1 MELNLNLD
9 ESEKENEENES
20 SNNNINKANKS
31 NSNINENTE
40 NDLNRNMFE
49 FNTVIGK
56 GGFGKVWKVQYKKT
70 NEYFA
75 LKEMSKRKIL
85 DKKSEKSINSERKF
99 LSILNH
105 PFIVNMH
112 YAFQDNDNLYL
123 VMDMLSGGDLRYHC
137 SRYRSFSEEQT
148 RFFIACITYSLEYI
162 HTNNVIH
169 RDIKPEN
176 LVLDDKGYV
185 RVTDFG
191 IAKYNTADNSSETSG
206 TPGYMSPEVMNAEN
220 HSFTADF
227 FAIGV
232 IGYEFLMGFRP
243 YNGKNRKEI
252 KEKIFGE
259 KVEITLNQK
268 KKGWSDDVIDF
279 INKLLERNKDLRLG
293 ANKGFQELKEHQW
306 LKYYP
311 WDELEQKILPAPF
324 VPEEIDNFDKSY
336 CESEEKITQE
346 TKLRYKKIY
355 SSNTYKI
362 AFVDFY
368 FNKDIAKYQRKQVKS
383 KKVKNIIKNEE
394 NNNENKNENMDE
406 KNTANNNVEEIF
418 ISGKDEIIDKNNN
431 NNSLDKLIKSNEND
445 IKNIAEMKN
454 KNELSNNSNK
464 NNIINLKNGTNEI
477 AKTEGEILVKKIM
490 INSEGNKTK
499 IIENSNT
506 NNIESFNSLHKTN
519 DDKKYVNQFNT
530 NNIIQIN
537 NFKKIII
544 NHNDYLKKKSSPD
557 NFLKEYI
564 KYQNNPKKQNKLNT
578 KYNYLFKI
586 KKVNKFQK
594 NKNSSVIFNSSNKDN
609 NNSDYFINNQ
619 FPKKEE
625 YNNYENKTIIKH
637 FLLYNNSIT
646 NAKGNITNNL
656 IVKNNNNYNRDRNQI
671 KYSKLKIKKK
681 NNNSFRI
688 NHIQSLFKGEK
699 MSMIKKLYL
708 APSNDRNDSL
718 SKRLEKNNLGKTY
731 INMNSKFSEK
741 NIKKIKKREGKS
753 SNKNMPKLPI
763 YYNSGDN
770 SENYNSYK
778 MNNITNFKLIHT
790 NNDFS
795 IKYANSLNN
804 INNKDKS
811 FNFNKNI
818 QKFQSSEKN
827 TILNKNYINN
837 KSRSNTNIKS
847 KRFDRINSAGKFKNN
862 RFKIDK
868 ENSVINNM
876 KKNSNDKLNNMHN
889 SNKRDKYNYYLIS

>member
-20 SNNNINKANKS
+20 SNNNINKAHKS
-31 NSNINENTE
+31 NNNINENTE

-293 ANKGFQELKEHQW
+293 ANKGIQELKEHQW

>member
-9 ESEKENEENES
+9 ESERENEENES
-20 SNNNINKANKS
+20 SNNNINKAHKS
-31 NSNINENTE
+31 NNNINENTE

-406 KNTANNNVEEIF
+406 KNTVNNNVEEIF

-609 NNSDYFINNQ
+609 NNSDYFINNH

-889 SNKRDKYNYYLIS
+889 SNKRDKYKHYLIS

>member
-9 ESEKENEENES
+9 ESERENEENES
-20 SNNNINKANKS
+20 SNNNINKEHKS
-31 NSNINENTE
+31 NNNINENTE

-49 FNTVIGK
+49 FITVIGK

-406 KNTANNNVEEIF
+406 KNTVNNNVEEIF

-889 SNKRDKYNYYLIS
+889 SNKRDKYKHYLIS

>member
-31 NSNINENTE
+31 NNNINENTE

-162 HTNNVIH
+162 HSNNVIH

-220 HSFTADF
+220 HSFTTDF

-406 KNTANNNVEEIF
+406 KNTVNNNVEEIF

-609 NNSDYFINNQ
+609 NNSDYFINNH

-778 MNNITNFKLIHT
+778 MNNITNFKLIHI

-862 RFKIDK
+862 KFKIDK

-889 SNKRDKYNYYLIS
+889 SNKRDKYKHYLIS

>member
-1 MELNLNLD
+1 MELNLNLE
-9 ESEKENEENES
+9 ESGKENEENES
-20 SNNNINKANKS
+20 SNNNINKAHKS
-31 NSNINENTE
+31 NNNINENTE

-293 ANKGFQELKEHQW
+293 ANKGIQELKEHQW

-406 KNTANNNVEEIF
+406 KNTVNNNVEEIF

-609 NNSDYFINNQ
+609 NNSDYFINNH

-731 INMNSKFSEK
+731 LNMNSKFSEK

-876 KKNSNDKLNNMHN
+876 KKNSNDNLNKMHN

>member
-20 SNNNINKANKS
+20 SNNNINKAHKS
-31 NSNINENTE
+31 NNNINENTE

-206 TPGYMSPEVMNAEN
+206 TPGYMSPEVMNGEN

-406 KNTANNNVEEIF
+406 KNTVNNNVEEIF

-889 SNKRDKYNYYLIS
+889 SNKRDKYKHYLIS

>member
-9 ESEKENEENES
+9 ESERENEENES
-20 SNNNINKANKS
+20 SNNNINKAHKS
-31 NSNINENTE
+31 NNNINENTE

-394 NNNENKNENMDE
+394 NNNENKNENMDK
-406 KNTANNNVEEIF
+406 KNNVNNNVEEIF

-889 SNKRDKYNYYLIS
+889 SNKRDKYKYYLIS

>member
-20 SNNNINKANKS
+20 SNNNINKAHKS
-31 NSNINENTE
+31 NNNINENTE
-40 NDLNRNMFE
+40 NYLNRNMFE

-406 KNTANNNVEEIF
+406 KNTVNNNVEEIF

-564 KYQNNPKKQNKLNT
+564 KCQNNPKKQNKLNT

-889 SNKRDKYNYYLIS
+889 SNKRDKYKYYLIS

>member
-20 SNNNINKANKS
+20 SNNNINKAHKS
-31 NSNINENTE
+31 NNNINENTE

-406 KNTANNNVEEIF
+406 KNTVNNNVEEIF

-578 KYNYLFKI
+578 KHNYLFKI

-876 KKNSNDKLNNMHN
+876 KKNSNDNLNKMHN
-889 SNKRDKYNYYLIS
+889 SNKRDKYKYYLIS

>member
-20 SNNNINKANKS
+20 SNNNINKAHKS
-31 NSNINENTE
+31 NNNINENTE

-162 HTNNVIH
+162 HSNNVIH

-889 SNKRDKYNYYLIS
+889 SNKRDKYKHYLIS

>member
-20 SNNNINKANKS
+20 NNNNIIKEPKS
-31 NSNINENTE
+31 NNNINENTE

-406 KNTANNNVEEIF
+406 KNTVNNNVEEIF

-609 NNSDYFINNQ
+609 NNSDYFINNH

-889 SNKRDKYNYYLIS
+889 SNKRDKYKHYLIS

>member
-9 ESEKENEENES
+9 ESERENEENET
-20 SNNNINKANKS
+20 SNNNINKAHKS
-31 NSNINENTE
+31 NNNINENTE

-406 KNTANNNVEEIF
+406 KNTVNNNVEEIF

-609 NNSDYFINNQ
+609 NNSDYFINNH

-889 SNKRDKYNYYLIS
+889 SNKRDKYKHYLIS

>member
-20 SNNNINKANKS
+20 SNNNINKAHKS
-31 NSNINENTE
+31 NNNINENTE

-406 KNTANNNVEEIF
+406 KNTVNNNVEEIF

-464 NNIINLKNGTNEI
+464 NKIINLKNGTNEI

-876 KKNSNDKLNNMHN
+876 KKNSNDKLNKMHN

>member
-9 ESEKENEENES
+9 ESERENEENES
-20 SNNNINKANKS
+20 SNNNINKAHKS
-31 NSNINENTE
+31 NNNINENTE

-49 FNTVIGK
+49 FNTIIGK

-162 HTNNVIH
+162 HSNNVIH

-383 KKVKNIIKNEE
+383 KKVKNIINNEE

-406 KNTANNNVEEIF
+406 KNTVNNNVEEIF

-464 NNIINLKNGTNEI
+464 NNIINLKNGTNEF

-578 KYNYLFKI
+578 KHNYLFKI

-731 INMNSKFSEK
+731 LNMNSKFSEK

-876 KKNSNDKLNNMHN
+876 KKNSNDNLNKMHN

>member
-31 NSNINENTE
+31 NNNINENTE

-406 KNTANNNVEEIF
+406 KNTVNNNVEEIF

-889 SNKRDKYNYYLIS
+889 SNKRDKYKHYLIS

>member
-20 SNNNINKANKS
+20 SNNNINKAHKS
-31 NSNINENTE
+31 NNNINENTE

-406 KNTANNNVEEIF
+406 KNTVNNNVEEIF

-847 KRFDRINSAGKFKNN
+847 KRFDTINSAGKFKNN

-889 SNKRDKYNYYLIS
+889 SNKRDKYKHYLIS

>member
-9 ESEKENEENES
+9 ESERENEENES
-20 SNNNINKANKS
+20 SNNNINKAHKS
-31 NSNINENTE
+31 NNNINENTE

-191 IAKYNTADNSSETSG
+191 IAIYNTADNSSETSG

-394 NNNENKNENMDE
+394 NNNENKNENMDK
-406 KNTANNNVEEIF
+406 KNNVNNNVEEIF

-778 MNNITNFKLIHT
+778 MNNITNFKLIYT

-889 SNKRDKYNYYLIS
+889 SNKRDKYKHYLIS

>member
-20 SNNNINKANKS
+20 SNNNINKAHKS
-31 NSNINENTE
+31 NNNINENTE

-162 HTNNVIH
+162 HSNNVIH

-191 IAKYNTADNSSETSG
+191 IVKYNTADNSSETSG

-243 YNGKNRKEI
+243 YNGKTRKEI

-368 FNKDIAKYQRKQVKS
+368 FNKDIDKYQRKQVKS

-625 YNNYENKTIIKH
+625 YNKYENKTIIKH

-731 INMNSKFSEK
+731 LNMNSKFSEK

>member
-9 ESEKENEENES
+9 ESERENEENES

-31 NSNINENTE
+31 NNNINENTE

-293 ANKGFQELKEHQW
+293 ANKGIQELKEHQW

-406 KNTANNNVEEIF
+406 KNTVNNNVEEIF
-418 ISGKDEIIDKNNN
+418 ISGKDEIKDKNNN
-431 NNSLDKLIKSNEND
+431 NNTLDKLIKSNEND

-578 KYNYLFKI
+578 KHNYHIKI

-625 YNNYENKTIIKH
+625 YNNYKNKTIIKH
-637 FLLYNNSIT
+637 FLLCNNSIT

-731 INMNSKFSEK
+731 LNMNSKFSEK

-889 SNKRDKYNYYLIS
+889 SNKRDKYKYYLIS

>member
-20 SNNNINKANKS
+20 SNNNINKAHKS
-31 NSNINENTE
+31 NNNINENTE

-206 TPGYMSPEVMNAEN
+206 TPGYMSPEVMNGEN

-293 ANKGFQELKEHQW
+293 ANKGIQELKEHQW

>member
-9 ESEKENEENES
+9 ESERENEENES
-20 SNNNINKANKS
+20 SNNNINKAHKS
-31 NSNINENTE
+31 NNNINENTE

-137 SRYRSFSEEQT
+137 SRYRTFSEEQT

-406 KNTANNNVEEIF
+406 KNTVNNNVEEIF
-418 ISGKDEIIDKNNN
+418 ISGNDEIIDKNNN

-889 SNKRDKYNYYLIS
+889 SNKRDKYKHYLIS

>member
-9 ESEKENEENES
+9 ESERENEENES
-20 SNNNINKANKS
+20 SNNNINKEHKS
-31 NSNINENTE
+31 NNNINENTE

-162 HTNNVIH
+162 HSNNVIH

-406 KNTANNNVEEIF
+406 KNTVNNNVEEIF

-445 IKNIAEMKN
+445 IKNIVEMKN

-464 NNIINLKNGTNEI
+464 NNIINLKNGTNEF

-609 NNSDYFINNQ
+609 NNSDYFINNH

-889 SNKRDKYNYYLIS
+889 SNKRDKYKHYLIS

>member
-20 SNNNINKANKS
+20 SNNNINKAHKS

-162 HTNNVIH
+162 HSNNVIH

-646 NAKGNITNNL
+646 NAKGNIANNL

>member
-9 ESEKENEENES
+9 ESERENEENES
-20 SNNNINKANKS
+20 SNNNINKAHKS
-31 NSNINENTE
+31 NNNINENTE

-383 KKVKNIIKNEE
+383 KKVKNIINNEE

-406 KNTANNNVEEIF
+406 KNTVNNNVEEIF

-431 NNSLDKLIKSNEND
+431 NNTLDKLIKSNEND

-578 KYNYLFKI
+578 KHNYLFKI

-609 NNSDYFINNQ
+609 NNSDYFINNH

-862 RFKIDK
+862 KFKIDK

-876 KKNSNDKLNNMHN
+876 KKNSNDNLNKMHN

>member
-9 ESEKENEENES
+9 ESERENEENES
-20 SNNNINKANKS
+20 SNNNINKAHKS

-206 TPGYMSPEVMNAEN
+206 TPGYMSPEVMNGEN

-355 SSNTYKI
+355 SSNTYKV

-406 KNTANNNVEEIF
+406 KNTVNNNVEEIF

-499 IIENSNT
+499 
-506 NNIESFNSLHKTN
+506 
-519 DDKKYVNQFNT
+519 
-530 NNIIQIN
+530 
-537 NFKKIII
+537 
-544 NHNDYLKKKSSPD
+544 
-557 NFLKEYI
+557 
-564 KYQNNPKKQNKLNT
+564 
-578 KYNYLFKI
+578 
-586 KKVNKFQK
+586 
-594 NKNSSVIFNSSNKDN
+594 
-609 NNSDYFINNQ
+609 
-619 FPKKEE
+619 
-625 YNNYENKTIIKH
+625 
-637 FLLYNNSIT
+637 
-646 NAKGNITNNL
+646 
-656 IVKNNNNYNRDRNQI
+656 
-671 KYSKLKIKKK
+671 
-681 NNNSFRI
+681 
-688 NHIQSLFKGEK
+688 
-699 MSMIKKLYL
+699 
-708 APSNDRNDSL
+708 
-718 SKRLEKNNLGKTY
+718 
-731 INMNSKFSEK
+731 
-741 NIKKIKKREGKS
+741 
-753 SNKNMPKLPI
+753 
-763 YYNSGDN
+763 
-770 SENYNSYK
+770 
-778 MNNITNFKLIHT
+778 
-790 NNDFS
+790 
-795 IKYANSLNN
+795 
-804 INNKDKS
+804 
-811 FNFNKNI
+811 
-818 QKFQSSEKN
+818 
-827 TILNKNYINN
+827 
-837 KSRSNTNIKS
+837 
-847 KRFDRINSAGKFKNN
+847 
-862 RFKIDK
+862 
-868 ENSVINNM
+868 
-876 KKNSNDKLNNMHN
+876 
-889 SNKRDKYNYYLIS
+889 

>member
-9 ESEKENEENES
+9 ESERENEENES
-20 SNNNINKANKS
+20 SNNNINKAHKS
-31 NSNINENTE
+31 NNNINENTE

-394 NNNENKNENMDE
+394 NNNENKNENMDK
-406 KNTANNNVEEIF
+406 KNNVNNNVEEIF

-778 MNNITNFKLIHT
+778 TNNITNFKLIYT

-889 SNKRDKYNYYLIS
+889 SNKRDKYKYYLIS

>member
-9 ESEKENEENES
+9 ESERENEENES
-20 SNNNINKANKS
+20 SNNNINKEHKS
-31 NSNINENTE
+31 NNNINENTE

-406 KNTANNNVEEIF
+406 KNNVNNNVEEIF

-889 SNKRDKYNYYLIS
+889 SNKRDKYKHYLIS

>member
-9 ESEKENEENES
+9 ESERENEENES
-20 SNNNINKANKS
+20 SNNIINKAHKS
-31 NSNINENTE
+31 NNNINENTE

-383 KKVKNIIKNEE
+383 KKVKNIINNEE

-406 KNTANNNVEEIF
+406 KNTVNNNVEEIF

>member
-9 ESEKENEENES
+9 ESERENEENES
-20 SNNNINKANKS
+20 SNNNINKAHKS
-31 NSNINENTE
+31 NNNINENTE

-406 KNTANNNVEEIF
+406 KNTVNNNVEEIF

-889 SNKRDKYNYYLIS
+889 SNKRDKYKHYLIS

>member
-9 ESEKENEENES
+9 ESERENEENES
-20 SNNNINKANKS
+20 SNNNINKAHKS
-31 NSNINENTE
+31 NNNINENTE

-383 KKVKNIIKNEE
+383 KKVKNIINNEE

-406 KNTANNNVEEIF
+406 KNTVNNNVEEIF

-889 SNKRDKYNYYLIS
+889 SNKRDKYKYYLIS

>member
-31 NSNINENTE
+31 NNNINENTE

-406 KNTANNNVEEIF
+406 KNTVNNNVEEIF

-609 NNSDYFINNQ
+609 NNSDYFINNH

-889 SNKRDKYNYYLIS
+889 SNKRDKYKYYLIS

>member
-9 ESEKENEENES
+9 ESERENEENES
-20 SNNNINKANKS
+20 SNNNINKEHKS
-31 NSNINENTE
+31 NNNINENTE

-406 KNTANNNVEEIF
+406 KNTVNNNVEEIF

-464 NNIINLKNGTNEI
+464 NNIINLKNGTNEF

-889 SNKRDKYNYYLIS
+889 SNKRDKYKHYLIS

>member
-20 SNNNINKANKS
+20 SNNNINKAHKS
-31 NSNINENTE
+31 NNNINENTE

-406 KNTANNNVEEIF
+406 KNTVNNNVEEIF

-609 NNSDYFINNQ
+609 NNSDYFINNH

-889 SNKRDKYNYYLIS
+889 SNKRDKYKYYLIS

>member
-9 ESEKENEENES
+9 ESERENEENES
-20 SNNNINKANKS
+20 SNNNINKAHKS
-31 NSNINENTE
+31 NNNINENTE

-162 HTNNVIH
+162 HSNNVIH

-406 KNTANNNVEEIF
+406 KNNVNNNVEEIF

-889 SNKRDKYNYYLIS
+889 SNKRDKYKHYLIS

>member
-20 SNNNINKANKS
+20 SNNNINKAHKS
-31 NSNINENTE
+31 NNNINENTE

-220 HSFTADF
+220 HSFTTDF

-406 KNTANNNVEEIF
+406 KNTVNNNVEEIF

-431 NNSLDKLIKSNEND
+431 NNTLDKLIKSNEND

-578 KYNYLFKI
+578 KHNYLFKI

-609 NNSDYFINNQ
+609 NNSDYFINNH

-876 KKNSNDKLNNMHN
+876 KKNSNDNLNKMHN

>member
-9 ESEKENEENES
+9 ESERENEENES
-20 SNNNINKANKS
+20 SNNNINKAHKS
-31 NSNINENTE
+31 NNNINENTE

-311 WDELEQKILPAPF
+311 WHELEQKILPAPF

-406 KNTANNNVEEIF
+406 KNTVNNNVEEIF

-609 NNSDYFINNQ
+609 NNSDYFINNH

>member
-9 ESEKENEENES
+9 ESERENEENES
-20 SNNNINKANKS
+20 SNNNINKAHKS
-31 NSNINENTE
+31 NNNINENTE

-406 KNTANNNVEEIF
+406 KNNVNNNVEEIF

-445 IKNIAEMKN
+445 IKNIVEMKN

-889 SNKRDKYNYYLIS
+889 SNKRDKYKHYLIS

>member
-9 ESEKENEENES
+9 ESERENEENES
-20 SNNNINKANKS
+20 SNNNINKEHKS
-31 NSNINENTE
+31 NNNINENTE

-394 NNNENKNENMDE
+394 NNNENKNENMDK
-406 KNTANNNVEEIF
+406 KNNVNNNVEEIF

-778 MNNITNFKLIHT
+778 TNNITNFKLIYT

-889 SNKRDKYNYYLIS
+889 SNKRDKYKYYLIS

>member
-31 NSNINENTE
+31 NNNINENTE

-406 KNTANNNVEEIF
+406 KNTVNNNVEEIF

-731 INMNSKFSEK
+731 LNMNSKFSEK

-889 SNKRDKYNYYLIS
+889 SNKRDKYKHYLIS